1 LANIFLDKAFDKWF
15 KQTFKVVTFE
25 RYADDIIIHCQSEK
39 QAEYILDKARKR
51 LREFKLELHPDKTK
65 IVYCKQKYRKEEYRI
80 NSFKFL
86 GVEFRPLRVKN
97 KEGESFQGFTSLV
110 PTSSFKKVGIYIK
123 SLNLQRQTKL
133 DIYQVAELI
142 NVRLTGWFNYFKK
155 WGIYQ
160 KCGYFFYKLNQ
171 RLIKWAG
178 NRYKRL
184 NTKAKAMGF
193 LRVNQGLNPHLF
205 EQWKYGFFV

>member
-1 LANIFLDKAFDKWF
+1 MEVVREHTEEKWVLLYIERWLKAPIIRNDGTEEKREKGTPQGGVISPLLANIFLDKAFDKWF

-133 DIYQVAELI
+133 D
-142 NVRLTGWFNYFKK
+142 N
-155 WGIYQ
+155 
-160 KCGYFFYKLNQ
+160 
-171 RLIKWAG
+171 
-178 NRYKRL
+178 
-184 NTKAKAMGF
+184 
-193 LRVNQGLNPHLF
+193 
-205 EQWKYGFFV
+205 